1 MVMRIK
7 QSELQRKRQDRTS
20 AFGGSARKSH
30 TPQISSSPPSPNDD
44 TGDSTCDSIG
54 RYAIH
59 VFDRAECNSV
69 RLIELDDTLL
79 TGRLD
84 DDIEILGLCG

>member
-1 MVMRIK
+1 MVMRIN
-7 QSELQRKRQDRTS
+7 QLELQRNLQDRAG
-20 AFGGSARKSH
+20 AFGESAHTSH
-30 TPQISSSPPSPNDD
+30 IPQISTSPPKSNDENN
-44 TGDSTCDSIG
+44 

-59 VFDRAECNSV
+59 LFEDQNSNSI

>member
-1 MVMRIK
+1 MVMRIN
-7 QSELQRKRQDRTS
+7 QTELQRTMQDRAG
-20 AFGGSARKSH
+20 AFGGSARNCH
-30 TPQISSSPPSPNDD
+30 TPQISTSPPKPNDD
-44 TGDSTCDSIG
+44 TGDETG

-59 VFDRAECNSV
+59 MFANPKCNET

>member
-1 MVMRIK
+1 MVMRLN
-7 QSELQRKRQDRTS
+7 QSELQRTLQDRAG

-30 TPQISSSPPSPNDD
+30 TPQISTSPPSPNDD
-44 TGDSTCDSIG
+44 TGDDASDDSG
-54 RYAIH
+54 RFAIH
-59 VFDRAECNSV
+59 LFDDPSSNSV

>member
-1 MVMRIK
+1 MVMRIN
-7 QSELQRKRQDRTS
+7 QSELHRNLQDRAG
-20 AFGGSARKSH
+20 AFGGGPHTRQ
-30 TPQISSSPPSPNDD
+30 TPQISTSPQKQN
-44 TGDSTCDSIG
+44 IENN

-59 VFDRAECNSV
+59 LFEDQNSNSI

-84 DDIEILGLCG
+84 DDIEILGLCD

>member
-1 MVMRIK
+1 MVMRLN
-7 QSELQRKRQDRTS
+7 QSELQRTLQDRAG

-30 TPQISSSPPSPNDD
+30 TPQISTSPPSPNDD
-44 TGDSTCDSIG
+44 ASDDSG
-54 RYAIH
+54 RFAIH
-59 VFDRAECNSV
+59 LFDDPSSNSV

>member
-30 TPQISSSPPSPNDD
+30 TLQISSSPPSPNDD
-44 TGDSTCDSIG
+44 IGDGNGDSIG

-59 VFDRAECNSV
+59 VFDLAECNSV

>member
-1 MVMRIK
+1 MVMRIN
-7 QSELQRKRQDRTS
+7 QLELHRNLQDRAG
-20 AFGGSARKSH
+20 AFGGSPHTSH
-30 TPQISSSPPSPNDD
+30 TPQISTSLPEQNVESN
-44 TGDSTCDSIG
+44 

-59 VFDRAECNSV
+59 LFEDQSSNSI

-84 DDIEILGLCG
+84 DDIEILGLYG